1 MIKFQIMGGSG
12 FEILDA
18 CICAKK
24 FSVIHFSK
32 LLISIGLKTGGG
44 GVPCFFFH
52 RKKLKDEIQ
61 P

>member
-44 GVPCFFFH
+44 GGGGAMFFFS
-52 RKKLKDEIQ
+52 
-61 P
+61 